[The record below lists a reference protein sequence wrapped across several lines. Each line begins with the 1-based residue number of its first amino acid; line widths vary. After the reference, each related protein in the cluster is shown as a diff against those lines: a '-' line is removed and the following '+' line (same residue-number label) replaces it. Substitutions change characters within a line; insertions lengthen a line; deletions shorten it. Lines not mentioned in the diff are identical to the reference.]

1 MSYKSIVVHLDT
13 SERTHRRL
21 DVALR
26 MAGQFR
32 AHLTGAFS
40 VDNPGPKSHEHTA
53 GAGQYHAERK
63 RQRIQRRASLERL
76 FHAELQRCGV
86 PGSWIVADV
95 SANLAVPRLG
105 RCADL
110 IIAGQ
115 DDVEDPESYIAS
127 HFQENLIMSA
137 GCPVLLMPHVDLT
150 PSVGNHVVVAWDG
163 SREAAR
169 AVHDALP
176 FMRGAKN
183 TTVLTIQP
191 ANNKQVDRGVRA
203 ADISA
208 VIARHGIE
216 VRAVEIESD
225 EGVAIGRTLLSY
237 ALDLGADLI
246 VMGAYAHARWQE
258 LVIGSTTRTMLQSM
272 AVPML
277 MSH

>member
-21 DVALR
+21 DVAVR
-26 MAGQFR
+26 MAGQFG

-40 VDNPGPKSHEHTA
+40 IDNPAPKSYEHTA
-53 GAGQYHAERK
+53 AAWQYHADRK
-63 RQRIQRRASLERL
+63 RQRIQRCASLERF
-76 FHAELQRCGV
+76 FHAELRRCEV
-86 PGSWIVADV
+86 PGSWVVADE

-150 PSVGNHVVVAWDG
+150 PSIGKHVVVAWDG

-176 FMRGAKN
+176 FMRSAKN
-183 TTVLTIQP
+183 TTVLTIKP
-191 ANNKQVDRGVRA
+191 AKNKRVDNYVRA
-203 ADISA
+203 ANISA

-216 VRAVEIESD
+216 VRAVDIESD
-225 EGVAIGRTLLSY
+225 EDVSIGKTLLSY

-258 LVIGSTTRTMLQSM
+258 LVMGSPTRTMLQSM
-272 AVPML
+272 AVPVL